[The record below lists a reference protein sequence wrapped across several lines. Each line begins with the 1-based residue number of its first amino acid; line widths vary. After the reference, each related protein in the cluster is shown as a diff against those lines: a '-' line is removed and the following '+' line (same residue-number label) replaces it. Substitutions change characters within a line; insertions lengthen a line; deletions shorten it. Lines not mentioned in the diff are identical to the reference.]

1 MDKPCA
7 LVSWKASCTCMIWLD
22 GKKDCRIPGQ
32 TSAQH
37 SSSLVAPV
45 QGHSNAAEGA
55 SEKQTYSSMESLA
68 SLSAAEA
75 PEAGSASHGPKDAQQ
90 GRVPL
95 GVSPL
100 SREGAGAATSQYTN
114 GGSMGYAQHLQGGLP
129 GVPSLL
135 QSIWNTSPP
144 PWEASGQPHFA
155 QLPSKPAQ
163 RQPEAQMNPM
173 ELQRVCNS
181 PAFYQSASLTH
192 TMLRVCSC
200 CFRYCK
206 HQIHAS

>member
-1 MDKPCA
+1 MARKIGRI
-7 LVSWKASCTCMIWLD
+7 LSWL
-22 GKKDCRIPGQ
+22 
-32 TSAQH
+32 SAQH
-37 SSSLVAPV
+37 SSSLVAIV
-45 QGHSNAAEGA
+45 QGHGNAAEGA

-75 PEAGSASHGPKDAQQ
+75 PEAGAASHGPKDSQQ

-100 SREGAGAATSQYTN
+100 SREGAGVAASKCMN

-135 QSIWNTSPP
+135 QSIWKTNPL

-181 PAFYQSASLTH
+181 TAFCLLASHTH
-192 TMLRVCSC
+192 KMLRVCSC
-200 CFRYCK
+200 CFRCCK
-206 HQIHAS
+206 HQVHAS